1 MALKHLNGGSSELR
15 SVLSVKYMLDLEYLV
30 WKNLKYFTMIIFVFD
45 YILKCN

>member
-30 WKNLKYFTMIIFVFD
+30 WKNLKYFTND
-45 YILKCN
+45 YFCIWLHFEM